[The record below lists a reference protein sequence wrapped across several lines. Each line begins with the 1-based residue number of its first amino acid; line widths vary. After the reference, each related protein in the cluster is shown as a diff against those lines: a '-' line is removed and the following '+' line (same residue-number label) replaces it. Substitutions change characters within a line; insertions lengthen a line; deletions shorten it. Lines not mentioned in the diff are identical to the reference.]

1 MLVYTHALH
10 QLQLVKFHAAPNY
23 PFKVRIRFFKFLD
36 FFFFFEINYLN
47 NYFLGTVN
55 QLAREPEKPKLTTE
69 SKDSEA
75 GIGGTAMLE
84 AKILGFPK
92 PSVKWY
98 HDGQEIK
105 ASGRFKFLFEDD
117 ESMTLVI
124 KNVVADDAGI
134 YKIVAK
140 NELGEDTTELKL
152 TVKGNFRKK
161 GVFRKSCEEFYQ
173 YLIFFSAA

>member
-1 MLVYTHALH
+1 
-10 QLQLVKFHAAPNY
+10 
-23 PFKVRIRFFKFLD
+23 
-36 FFFFFEINYLN
+36 
-47 NYFLGTVN
+47 
-55 QLAREPEKPKLTTE
+55 
-69 SKDSEA
+69 
-75 GIGGTAMLE
+75 MLE

-92 PSVKWY
+92 PQVKWY
-98 HDGQEIK
+98 HDGQEVK

-152 TVKGNFRKK
+152 TVKGKFLKNI
-161 GVFRKSCEEFYQ
+161 
-173 YLIFFSAA
+173 L